1 MGYGAAFDLL
11 SQDDL
16 LLSSLFDESEDHR
29 HQKTV
34 TPQVSDPEY
43 AQELQ
48 FQEVLELSC
57 VMSMNPAKRDTGS
70 SSSSV
75 VVNEANLNP
84 GQVKIIDPVEMGVR
98 EDGGESS
105 ESFCE
110 ICAERKEADE
120 MFRIRTACSHTFC
133 SLCISRH
140 VETKVLDNVT
150 TIKCPGLECEG
161 VLEID
166 SCRQILPENV
176 LSVWEKSLC
185 EATFAEMEKFY
196 CPFKNCSALLIK
208 DCDDGKVIREC
219 ECPYCH
225 RLFCAECSV
234 PWHAG
239 VSCEE
244 FQSLN
249 EDERGREDLIVR
261 ELAKEKKWGRCPKC
275 KFYVERTQ
283 GCPHITCRCQF
294 QFCYGCGS
302 EWTQSH
308 GGCARN

>member
-1 MGYGAAFDLL
+1 MENGAAFDLPL
-11 SQDDL
+11 RDDL
-16 LLSSLFDESEDHR
+16 FLSSLSDVSEDRR
-29 HQKTV
+29 HQETV
-34 TPQVSDPEY
+34 TLPVSDSEN
-43 AQELQ
+43 ALERQ
-48 FQEVLELSC
+48 FHEVLGVSC
-57 VMSMNPAKRDTGS
+57 VMSVNPSTGDTGS
-70 SSSSV
+70 SDSLV
-75 VVNEANLNP
+75 VKEPA
-84 GQVKIIDPVEMGVR
+84 EMGDR

-105 ESFCE
+105 KSFCE
-110 ICAERKEADE
+110 ICAERKEAEE
-120 MFRIRTACSHTFC
+120 MFRIRTVCSHTFC

-161 VLEID
+161 VLQID

-176 LSVWEKSLC
+176 LSMWEKSLC
-185 EATFAEMEKFY
+185 EATFPESEKFY

-208 DCDDGKVIREC
+208 DCDDEKVIREC

-239 VSCEE
+239 VSCED
-244 FQSLN
+244 FQLLN
-249 EDERGREDLIVR
+249 EDERGQEDLILR
-261 ELAKEKKWGRCPKC
+261 ELAKEKKWGRCPQC

-283 GCPHITCRCQF
+283 GCPHITCRCLF

>member
-1 MGYGAAFDLL
+1 MKRHVDLL

-16 LLSSLFDESEDHR
+16 LLSSLFGEREDDR
-29 HQKTV
+29 KKKKATPEV
-34 TPQVSDPEY
+34 TDPEF

-48 FQEVLELSC
+48 FQEVLEVSRE
-57 VMSMNPAKRDTGS
+57 MNIKPSETTIGS

-75 VVNEANLNP
+75 DVTEANPNP
-84 GQVKIIDPVEMGVR
+84 NQMQIIDPVEMGVQKD
-98 EDGGESS
+98 DGDSS

-110 ICAERKEADE
+110 ICAERKEAKE
-120 MFRIRTACSHTFC
+120 MFSIRTMCSHTFC

-161 VLEID
+161 VLQID

-176 LSVWEKSLC
+176 LYMWEKSMS
-185 EATFAEMEKFY
+185 EAMLLESQSFY
-196 CPFKNCSALLIK
+196 CPFNNCSALLIK
-208 DCDDGKVIREC
+208 DNDDGQVIREC

-244 FQSLN
+244 FRSLN
-249 EDERGREDLIVR
+249 EDERGSEDLMVR
-261 ELAKEKKWGRCPKC
+261 ELAKEKKWKRCPNC

-283 GCPHITCRCQF
+283 GCAHITCRCQF

-302 EWTQSH
+302 EWTQTH
-308 GGCARN
+308 GGCGRN

>member
-1 MGYGAAFDLL
+1 MEQHFDLI

-16 LLSSLFDESEDHR
+16 LLTLFFD
-29 HQKTV
+29 V
-34 TPQVSDPEY
+34 PQLSDSDY

-48 FQEVLELSC
+48 LQEVLEASW
-57 VMSMNPAKRDTGS
+57 VMNMNPSERKTGS
-70 SSSSV
+70 SSSLV
-75 VVNEANLNP
+75 VVTEANQNRSEM
-84 GQVKIIDPVEMGVR
+84 KIIDAVEIGFQK
-98 EDGGESS
+98 DGGESS

-110 ICAERKEADE
+110 ICAERKEAKE
-120 MFRIRTACSHTFC
+120 MFRTGTVCSHTFC

-140 VETKVLDNVT
+140 VEHKVLDRVT

-161 VLEID
+161 VLQID
-166 SCRQILPENV
+166 SCRKILPENV
-176 LSVWEKSLC
+176 LYMWDKSLS
-185 EATFAEMEKFY
+185 EAMFLDLQKFY

-208 DCDDGKVIREC
+208 DYDAGQLIRES

-244 FQSLN
+244 FQSLY
-249 EDERGREDLIVR
+249 EDERGSEDLIVR

-275 KFYVERTQ
+275 KFYVERSQ
-283 GCPHITCRCQF
+283 GCAHITCRFVIRSLKRITC
-294 QFCYGCGS
+294 
-302 EWTQSH
+302 
-308 GGCARN
+308 

>member
-1 MGYGAAFDLL
+1 MGTGAATDLL
-11 SQDDL
+11 LQDDL
-16 LLSSLFDESEDHR
+16 FLSSLFDDGEDHGN
-29 HQKTV
+29 QETV
-34 TPQVSDPEY
+34 TPQVPDSEY
-43 AQELQ
+43 ALELQ
-48 FQEVLELSC
+48 FQEVLEVSC
-57 VMSMNPAKRDTGS
+57 VMNMNPSKTNAGS
-70 SSSSV
+70 FSSLV
-75 VVNEANLNP
+75 VVAEADPNRS
-84 GQVKIIDPVEMGVR
+84 QMKVIDPVEMGVQK
-98 EDGGESS
+98 EGGQSS

-110 ICAERKEADE
+110 ICAERKEAKE
-120 MFRIRTACSHTFC
+120 MFRIRTVCSHTFC

-140 VETKVLDNVT
+140 VEAKVLENVT
-150 TIKCPGLECEG
+150 TIRCPGLECEG
-161 VLEID
+161 VLQID

-176 LSVWEKSLC
+176 LCMWEKSLC
-185 EATFAEMEKFY
+185 EAMFLESQKFY

-261 ELAKEKKWGRCPKC
+261 ELAKENKWGRCPKC
-275 KFYVERTQ
+275 KFYVERTL
-283 GCPHITCRCQF
+283 GCPHIICRCQF

-302 EWTQSH
+302 EWSEAH